1 MNMSIR
7 FPHLGI
13 NLGYV
18 GETVS
23 VFGFEI
29 TIYGIFIAVG
39 MLAGLSFI
47 ILQAK
52 RQNQD
57 QNLYLE
63 ALIPGVVF
71 GAVSARVCYIALHW
85 KIFAKEP
92 QQALWDIRTGGMVM
106 YGALLGGIAALAVF
120 CKIRKLS
127 FGRMADTIIPGV
139 VVSQMIGVWGNFF
152 SREYT
157 GRYTDSILAMQLP
170 AETLSGARLTAEM
183 QENIVKIGDISYVQ
197 VHPLFIYESLWCFF
211 LLCVLLIYTK
221 RKKFQGEIFMRYLAG
236 YALGK
241 AGIEFLCTDRIYIP
255 GTEISVFVPVLAGIF
270 VIFSIVATVRRIL
283 SKKRE
288 KIHRRRLEERY
299 AKEEKSSR
307 GYEDMQSFEDV
318 RDEFR
323 EVFAEAKEKP
333 SEEANPE
340 KSEELQKSI
349 SDSK

>member
-57 QNLYLE
+57 QNLYLQ
-63 ALIPGVVF
+63 ALIPGVLF
-71 GAVSARVCYIALHW
+71 GVVCARLCYIALHW

-92 QQALWDIRTGGMVM
+92 QRALWDIRTGGMVM

-127 FGRMADTIIPGV
+127 FGRMADTIIPGHQSDDRSV
-139 VVSQMIGVWGNFF
+139 GEFF
-152 SREYT
+152 QQRVYRKIYRQHSGYAAS
-157 GRYTDSILAMQLP
+157 GRDFKRCKADGRNAGKYSEDRRYFLC
-170 AETLSGARLTAEM
+170 SGASA
-183 QENIVKIGDISYVQ
+183 
-197 VHPLFIYESLWCFF
+197 VHL
-211 LLCVLLIYTK
+211 
-221 RKKFQGEIFMRYLAG
+221 
-236 YALGK
+236 
-241 AGIEFLCTDRIYIP
+241 
-255 GTEISVFVPVLAGIF
+255 
-270 VIFSIVATVRRIL
+270 
-283 SKKRE
+283 
-288 KIHRRRLEERY
+288 
-299 AKEEKSSR
+299 
-307 GYEDMQSFEDV
+307 
-318 RDEFR
+318 
-323 EVFAEAKEKP
+323 
-333 SEEANPE
+333 
-340 KSEELQKSI
+340 
-349 SDSK
+349 